1 MTEKTPMAQVV
12 DPRTDCREVAGSNT
26 IKDRLVHMEFFW
38 SAFVSDVLRSFSYY
52 DHGPLGMKPGV
63 LMSKE
68 KYLLL
73 TS

>member
-1 MTEKTPMAQVV
+1 MEDADGPGGRQL
-12 DPRTDCREVAGSNT
+12 G
-26 IKDRLVHMEFFW
+26 RLQRGRVIEHHHQISLLPWILFW

-52 DHGPLGMKPGV
+52 DDGPLGMKPGG

-73 TS
+73 KS